1 MLTGLVLRFR
11 RSPLRSIIEV
21 VFIGRQEWLRFSD
34 KRFVM
39 GNEVTLYDSFKES
52 VVLELPGAIGL
63 LCNDRR
69 IGDGA
74 LEQEKSL
81 GSSLPLTLTK

>member
-21 VFIGRQEWLRFSD
+21 VDIGRRDWCRSSRRFM
-34 KRFVM
+34 M
-39 GNEVTLYDSFKES
+39 GTEVTLYDRLKGS
-52 VVLELPGAIGL
+52 VVLELLGAIEL
-63 LCNDRR
+63 LCSDRR
-69 IGDGA
+69 VGDGA

-81 GSSLPLTLTK
+81 AGNLPLTLTK

>member
-21 VFIGRQEWLRFSD
+21 VDIGRRDWCRSSD
-34 KRFVM
+34 RRFVM
-39 GNEVTLYDSFKES
+39 GKEVTLYDRLKDS
-52 VVLELPGAIGL
+52 VVLELLRAIEL
-63 LCNDRR
+63 LCSDRR
-69 IGDGA
+69 VGDGA

-81 GSSLPLTLTK
+81 AGNLPLTLTK